1 MVILVL
7 NCGSSSIK
15 YQVID
20 MEAASS
26 KLLAK
31 GIVERIGLPEG
42 DLTHKPVGKEPFEL
56 HRPIPDHTTGI
67 KLVLDALTD
76 PAHGVIGSLDEVKA
90 VGHRVA
96 HGGEFFP
103 ESCIVTEE
111 VKSKIRS
118 LFEIAPLHNPANLE
132 GVLSIEKVLPGV
144 PQVTVFDTSFHMTMP
159 EVAYTYALPKD
170 VCDKYHVR
178 KYGAH
183 GTSHRYEWMMAK
195 EILGSRC
202 HRLLSC
208 HLGNGASLAAIEDG
222 VCRDTTMGLTPL
234 DGLMMGTRCGSIDPA
249 TVCYLQR
256 EGGYSY
262 QEVDDMMN
270 KQSGLLAISGISNDA
285 RDIRT
290 RASEGDERCLLAFDM
305 FAYKAMQQAGSMIA
319 SMAGVDTITFTAG
332 IGENDWSIRKAFCDC
347 FEWLG
352 VRIDNNKNREAVGN
366 GPQVISAAGSAVT
379 VMVIP
384 TDEEYMIAQ
393 DTETLAKSVI
403 HSH

>member
-1 MVILVL
+1 MNVLVV
-7 NCGSSSIK
+7 NAGSSTLK

-20 MEAASS
+20 TKSHKVS
-26 KLLAK
+26 AK
-31 GIVERIGLPEG
+31 GSCERVCFTGG
-42 DLTHKPVGKEPFEL
+42 TFTHAANGSKKVTENIEF
-56 HRPIPDHTTGI
+56 PDHKVAIEVVLKDLEANGVKIEGI
-67 KLVLDALTD
+67 GHRIVQGGWHFDDSAVVD
-76 PAHGVIGSLDEVKA
+76 DEVMAKILE
-90 VGHRVA
+90 VA
-96 HGGEFFP
+96 P
-103 ESCIVTEE
+103 
-111 VKSKIRS
+111 
-118 LFEIAPLHNPANLE
+118 LAPLHNNPEANVIEYCLE
-132 GVLSIEKVLPGV
+132 QYPDLPN
-144 PQVTVFDTSFHMTMP
+144 VTVYDTAFHFNMP
-159 EVAYTYALPKD
+159 EVAKTYALPKD
-170 VCDKYHVR
+170 VCDKLHIR

-183 GTSHRYEWMMAK
+183 GTSYRYISKKVAEMTNGEARK
-195 EILGSRC
+195 VVVCHIGS
-202 HRLLSC
+202 
-208 HLGNGASLAAIEDG
+208 GASLCAIEDG
-222 VCRDTTMGLTPL
+222 KCMDTTMGLTPL
-234 DGLMMGTRCGSIDPA
+234 DGVMMGTRCGSIDPA

-366 GPQVISAAGSAVT
+366 GPQVISAAGSSVT

-384 TDEEYMIAQ
+384 TDEEYMIAH
-393 DTETLAKSVI
+393 DVERLTKNN
-403 HSH
+403 